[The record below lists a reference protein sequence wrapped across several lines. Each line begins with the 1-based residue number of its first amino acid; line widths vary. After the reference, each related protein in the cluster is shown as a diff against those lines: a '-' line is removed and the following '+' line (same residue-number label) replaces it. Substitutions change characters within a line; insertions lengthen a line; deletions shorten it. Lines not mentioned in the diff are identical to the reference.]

1 MAGDYLMGK
10 ITVALTEETEK
21 KLRSFVAKNPQ
32 CTLDEVLEACIKEYL
47 EKQDNEHIGSNEV
60 FYSSP

>member
-1 MAGDYLMGK
+1 MGK
-10 ITVALTEETEK
+10 MTVALTNETEK
-21 KLRSFVAKNPQ
+21 KLRSFVAKKPQ
-32 CTLDEVLEACIKEYL
+32 CTLDEVVEASVKEYL

>member
-1 MAGDYLMGK
+1 MGK
-10 ITVALTEETEK
+10 ITVALTDETEK
-21 KLRSFVAKNPQ
+21 KLRSFVAKKHQ
-32 CTLDEVLEACIKEYL
+32 CKLDDVIEASVKEYL

>member
-1 MAGDYLMGK
+1 MIGDYSMGK
-10 ITVALTEETEK
+10 ITVALTDETEK
-21 KLRSFVAKNPQ
+21 KLRSFVAKKPQ
-32 CTLDEVLEACIKEYL
+32 CKLNDVIEASVKEYL